1 MFQRSH
7 VREGMVVRS
16 IDGEKLGKVFAI
28 GDGEFHIE
36 KGLFFPKDYLVR
48 YSEISDIRGD
58 EIILNHGREAL
69 SGLSGDNRYATS
81 STSTGA
87 TAGLGGG
94 AGVGPGALG
103 VPATGST
110 ATGYGASSTTGLG
123 TSADTLGTS
132 ASLSGSGL
140 GTDSRL
146 GSERVMTGRT
156 EDIAIPVHKEEL
168 DILKRDTQAG
178 EVRVRKDVIQEE
190 KVVDVPVR
198 RERVRVERR
207 DVSPDRPAMNASFQE
222 ETVVV
227 PLRAEEVEV
236 RKRAVVDEEVI
247 IHKDSIEEERR
258 VAETVRREDVDIR
271 TDGDV
276 EGGSRTLGAPSD
288 DPLKR
293 GYSSHASSPQQA

>member
-1 MFQRSH
+1 MFQRSSI
-7 VREGMVVRS
+7 REGMIVRS

-58 EIILNHGREAL
+58 EIVLNHGREAL
-69 SGLSGDNRYATS
+69 RSLSAEDKY
-81 STSTGA
+81 GA

-94 AGVGPGALG
+94 AGVGPGAVG
-103 VPATGST
+103 VPAERS
-110 ATGYGASSTTGLG
+110 ATGYGTGLGATSTGLG
-123 TSADTLGTS
+123 TDTRM
-132 ASLSGSGL
+132 GL
-140 GTDSRL
+140 DT
-146 GSERVMTGRT
+146 ERTVTGRN
-156 EDIAIPVHKEEL
+156 EDIAIPVHREEL
-168 DILKRDTQAG
+168 DVVKREKQAG
-178 EVRVRKDVIQEE
+178 EVRVRKDVVEEE
-190 KVVDVPVR
+190 KVVEVPVR

-207 DVSPDRPAMNASFQE
+207 DVTPDRPAMGATFQE

-236 RKRAVVDEEVI
+236 QKRAVVDEEVV
-247 IHKDSIEEERR
+247 IHKDSVEEERR
-258 VAETVRREDVDIR
+258 VAETVRRENVDIR

-276 EGGSRTLGAPSD
+276 EGGRTLGAPSD

-293 GYSSHASSPQQA
+293 GY

>member
-1 MFQRSH
+1 MFQRTD

-16 IDGEKLGKVFAI
+16 IDGEKLGKVFAV

-48 YSEISDIRGD
+48 YTEISDIRAG
-58 EIILNHGREAL
+58 EIILNHGKEAL
-69 SGLSGDNRYATS
+69 NSLSRDDNRYGT
-81 STSTGA
+81 
-87 TAGLGGG
+87 TAGM
-94 AGVGPGALG
+94 G

-110 ATGYGASSTTGLG
+110 ATGYDSTGLG
-123 TSADTLGTS
+123 TSADTLGTRDT
-132 ASLSGSGL
+132 SLSGSGL
-140 GTDSRL
+140 GTDTRMGL
-146 GSERVMTGRT
+146 GGERTVTGRT

-168 DILKRDTQAG
+168 DVLKRETQAG
-178 EVRVRKDVIQEE
+178 EVRVRKDVVEEE

-236 RKRAVVDEEVI
+236 QKRAVVDEEVI
-247 IHKDSIEEERR
+247 IHKDAIEEERR
-258 VAETVRREDVDIR
+258 VAESVRREDVSVR

-276 EGGSRTLGAPSD
+276 EGSRTLNAPTD

-293 GYSSHASSPQQA
+293 GY

>member
-1 MFQRSH
+1 MFQRTD

-48 YSEISDIRGD
+48 YSEISDIRAG
-58 EIILNHGREAL
+58 EIILNHGKEAL
-69 SGLSGDNRYATS
+69 NSLSRDDNRYGT
-81 STSTGA
+81 
-87 TAGLGGG
+87 TAGM
-94 AGVGPGALG
+94 G
-103 VPATGST
+103 VPASGST
-110 ATGYGASSTTGLG
+110 ATGYGSTGLG
-123 TSADTLGTS
+123 TSADTL
-132 ASLSGSGL
+132 SGSGL
-140 GTDSRL
+140 GTDTRMGL
-146 GSERVMTGRT
+146 GSERTMEGRT
-156 EDIAIPVHKEEL
+156 EDISIPVHKEEL
-168 DILKRDTQAG
+168 DVLKVEKQAG
-178 EVRVRKDVIQEE
+178 EVRVRKDVVEEE
-190 KVVDVPVR
+190 KVMDVPVR

-236 RKRAVVDEEVI
+236 QKRAVVDEEVI

-258 VAETVRREDVDIR
+258 VAESVRREDVTVR

-276 EGGSRTLGAPSD
+276 EGSRSLNAPTD
-288 DPLKR
+288 DPSKR
-293 GYSSHASSPQQA
+293 GY

>member
-1 MFQRSH
+1 MFQRSNI
-7 VREGMVVRS
+7 REGMIVRS
-16 IDGEKLGKVFAI
+16 IDGEKLGKVFAVS
-28 GDGEFHIE
+28 DGEFHIE

-48 YSEISDIRGD
+48 YSEVSDIRGD

-69 SGLSGDNRYATS
+69 RSLSGEERYGT
-81 STSTGA
+81 

-103 VPATGST
+103 ASSATGF
-110 ATGYGASSTTGLG
+110 GASTGLG
-123 TSADTLGTS
+123 MGADTGGLGATGMTGSSLGATSGTLGT
-132 ASLSGSGL
+132 
-140 GTDSRL
+140 
-146 GSERVMTGRT
+146 ERTLTGRT

-168 DILKRDTQAG
+168 DVIKRDTQAG
-178 EVRVRKDVIQEE
+178 EVRVRKDVVSEE
-190 KVVDVPVR
+190 KVMDVPVR

-207 DVSPDRPAMNASFQE
+207 DVTPDRPAMSASFQE

-236 RKRAVVDEEVI
+236 QKRAVVSEEVV

-258 VAETVRREDVDIR
+258 VAETVRHEKVDIR
-271 TDGDV
+271 SDGDV
-276 EGGSRTLGAPSD
+276 DTGRTLGAPSD

-293 GYSSHASSPQQA
+293 GY

>member
-1 MFQRSH
+1 MFQRSSI
-7 VREGMVVRS
+7 REGMIVRS
-16 IDGEKLGKVFAI
+16 IDGEKLGKVFAV

-69 SGLSGDNRYATS
+69 SSLSGEERYGT
-81 STSTGA
+81 

-94 AGVGPGALG
+94 AGVGPGAVGMGMGTDL
-103 VPATGST
+103 
-110 ATGYGASSTTGLG
+110 GASTSTGLG
-123 TSADTLGTS
+123 MGADTRGLGATSSSSLGTDTRV
-132 ASLSGSGL
+132 GL
-140 GTDSRL
+140 GT
-146 GSERVMTGRT
+146 ERTVTGRT

-168 DILKRDTQAG
+168 DILKREKQAG
-178 EVRVRKDVIQEE
+178 EVRVHKEVISEE
-190 KVVDVPVR
+190 RVVEVPVR

-207 DVSPDRPAMNASFQE
+207 DVTPDRPAMNASFQE

-236 RKRAVVDEEVI
+236 QKRAVVDEEVV

-258 VAETVRREDVDIR
+258 VAETVRREDVNIR

-276 EGGSRTLGAPSD
+276 DTGRTLGAPSD

-293 GYSSHASSPQQA
+293 GY